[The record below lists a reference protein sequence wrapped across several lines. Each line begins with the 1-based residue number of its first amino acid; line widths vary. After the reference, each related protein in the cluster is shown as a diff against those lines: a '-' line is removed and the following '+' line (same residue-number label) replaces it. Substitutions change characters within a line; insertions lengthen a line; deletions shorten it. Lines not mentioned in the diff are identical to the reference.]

1 MKTTEKTGL
10 VAAALAVADDEDIML
25 MTSSGQSV
33 RIPAESISVVG
44 RATQGVRLMSLK
56 DGETIQDITRVAK
69 DEAVEEEAADPA
81 EAETAETDTPPQDSE
96 ESSAS

>member
-81 EAETAETDTPPQDSE
+81 EAETETPEAPAEE
-96 ESSAS
+96 